1 MCLFKGSKLFAIR
14 ISFRLMRKWE
24 ERGKKRKQKEGE
36 IRSASA
42 VGVA

>member
-1 MCLFKGSKLFAIR
+1 MGSKLFVIG
-14 ISFRLMRKWE
+14 IKFNEKNGNGGM
-24 ERGKKRKQKEGE
+24 KKRREKEGE